1 MFLVLFETFDI
12 YSLEVFD
19 VSNIISMLMKF
30 SADLVFKPS
39 LFFISKQAFSCKLLQ
54 RKFKVI
60 LVINDRMFLILN
72 TSRSSYPNKSISGGG
87 I

>member
-12 YSLEVFD
+12 YSLEVFV
-19 VSNIISMLMKF
+19 VSNIISMLIKF
-30 SADLVFKPS
+30 SADLVFKSS

-72 TSRSSYPNKSISGGG
+72 TSRRIYPNKSISGGG